1 MKSLFLTIAAAM
13 FGFTNANA
21 ENMNATEFN
30 GGTKVNDTAV
40 VRPATVTGDDAI
52 QIAED
57 LKIIDAA
64 AEPAAPLMPGKSF
77 EEVIADD
84 NLVIE
89 SNGCKEV
96 FPLDF
101 KKINA
106 VEKKTQKRPIKKT
119 GERLVSCL

>member
-1 MKSLFLTIAAAM
+1 MKSFFFTIAAAM
-13 FGFTNANA
+13 FVFTNANA
-21 ENMNATEFN
+21 ENMNATEVS
-30 GGTKVNDTAV
+30 GGTKINDTSV
-40 VRPATVTGDDAI
+40 VRPASVTADAA
-52 QIAED
+52 QIVED

-64 AEPAAPLMPGKSF
+64 VEPAAPLLPGKSF
-77 EEVIADD
+77 EEIIADD

-96 FPLDF
+96 YPLDF

-119 GERLVSCL
+119 GERFVSCL